1 MIKLT
6 MNSVIEELKGIV
18 VMGTNGQEID
28 LTGMTYLEFAV
39 MLDELFQGEVN
50 QLLNAIVDKIGEEEL
65 TKVMT
70 TMEELAEEEANK
82 AEEDIHFSEEGEST
96 QNTKPIVLDPIK
108 MANMDNLYSLHPEEF
123 AKGIVSV
130 SEICGRYTALVNSGM
145 TNTQAYEIATME
157 LVKQC
162 EMEVL
167 DKQIELKK
175 LELDA
180 QVRVNGVQ
188 RILGKQ

>member
-1 MIKLT
+1 MTKLT
-6 MNSVIEELKGIV
+6 MDSVIEELKGV
-18 VMGTNGQEID
+18 VVLGTNGQEID
-28 LTGMTYLEFAV
+28 LTGITYLEFAV

-70 TMEELAEEEANK
+70 TMEELAEEEADK
-82 AEEDIHFSEEGEST
+82 AEEDIHFPKEEEST

-108 MANMDNLYSLHPEEF
+108 MASMDNTYTLDPDEF

-130 SEICGRYTALVNSGM
+130 SEICGRYTALVNSGL
-145 TNTQAYEIATME
+145 TNSQAYEIATMD

-175 LELDA
+175 LELDT
-180 QVRVNGVQ
+180 QVRINGVQ

>member
-6 MNSVIEELKGIV
+6 MDSVIEELNGIFV
-18 VMGTNGQEID
+18 LGKNGQEID
-28 LTGMTYLEFAV
+28 LTGITYYEFAV
-39 MLDELFQGEVN
+39 MLDELSTEE
-50 QLLNAIVDKIGEEEL
+50 LISLYDSIREKIGEDSLNGIITVVNCLTENAVEEI
-65 TKVMT
+65 
-70 TMEELAEEEANK
+70 EEMIGEEVEV
-82 AEEDIHFSEEGEST
+82 
-96 QNTKPIVLDPIK
+96 NTKPIVLDPIK
-108 MANMDNLYSLHPEEF
+108 MANMDNTYTLHPKEF

-145 TNTQAYEIATME
+145 TNSQAYEIATME

-175 LELDA
+175 LEFDA